1 MIETTFY
8 IFNED
13 GIVVGQQLEIFCEE
27 FFKRTTFKFKLLKKE
42 DIDPQS
48 TIYRKL
54 VTETLE
60 YTLFDHGYVMKVEG
74 SIKQA
79 IKLLREIDSI
89 LSSDISLFV
98 SPSQRIEN
106 SIDNRFTRGSTEQEV
121 AEFLD
126 AQFRNKDYTL
136 ALVNSN

>member
-8 IFNED
+8 IFNEN
-13 GIVVGQQLEIFCEE
+13 GIVVGQQLETFFEE
-27 FFKRTTFKFKLLKKE
+27 FLKRTSFEFKVLKKE

-54 VTETLE
+54 ITKTLE

-74 SIKQA
+74 DIKQA
-79 IKLLREIDSI
+79 MKLLREIDSI
-89 LSSDISLFV
+89 LGSDISLFV

-106 SIDNRFTRGSTEQEV
+106 LIDYRFPRGSTEKEV

-126 AQFRNKDYTL
+126 AQFCNKEYTS
-136 ALVNSN
+136 ALTNF

>member
-8 IFNED
+8 MFNED

-27 FFKRTTFKFKLLKKE
+27 FLRRTSLKFKVLKKE

-54 VTETLE
+54 ITETLE

-74 SIKQA
+74 GIKQA
-79 IKLLREIDSI
+79 MKLLKEIDSI

-98 SPSQRIEN
+98 SPSQRVEN
-106 SIDNRFTRGSTEQEV
+106 LINNRFPRGSTEKEV

-126 AQFRNKDYTL
+126 AQFRNREYTL
-136 ALVNSN
+136 ALANS